1 MLVERCDLAILKT
14 IIIIIIIIIINL
26 LVTVA
31 LCPGELIVIV
41 NMLLMTCSAATI
53 SVTEK
58 RMVHRHFSTA
68 SLHFLNFCA
77 EGIQS
82 VYGLMTLFLR

>member
-1 MLVERCDLAILKT
+1 MT
-14 IIIIIIIIIINL
+14 YQPINL

-31 LCPGELIVIV
+31 FCPGELIVIV

-58 RMVHRHFSTA
+58 RRMVHRHFSTA